1 MHVFLRHNPN
11 SIFKQFQICT
21 SILMQQTSH
30 ERRIYKSSQQLV
42 NNQIT
47 LQEFLQQLWIY
58 ILAILK
64 QIDNAIFDY
73 SILSPESMRKIIDDL
88 LLLKNRCQLW

>member
-1 MHVFLRHNPN
+1 
-11 SIFKQFQICT
+11 
-21 SILMQQTSH
+21 MQQTSH